1 MRHLFCISVF
11 IFLFGFSHAQDEK
24 VPQGISDLFYM
35 QYPYATNIKVN
46 KKWRASEVDFKMKGE
61 HYLASYEKNEWRYS
75 LMDYD
80 YNRLPSKVKK
90 GLKSTKYGKKDVLE
104 TTLVYLPSGIEE
116 YRIKL
121 KNDSFNNRYIYLNEN
136 GKMIRVSPVR

>member
-1 MRHLFCISVF
+1 MKRLIWIFFFS
-11 IFLFGFSHAQDEK
+11 FLFLFSNAQDDK
-24 VPQGISDLFYM
+24 VPAGISDLFYM

-46 KKWRASEVDFKMKGE
+46 KKWRVAEVDFIMKGE
-61 HYLASYEKNEWRYS
+61 HYLASYEKNEWQYS

-90 GLKSTKYGKKDVLE
+90 GFKKTKYGNADVLQ
-104 TTLVYLPSGIEE
+104 TTIVYLPSGYEE

-121 KNDSFNNRYIYLNEN
+121 KGDSFNNRYIYLNES
-136 GKMIRVSPVR
+136 GRVIRVSPLR